1 MNNLVALDG
10 DGRLMADSRDVAE
23 RFGKRHADVIRAIE
37 NICKQE
43 PFAKRNFELC
53 FEINELQNGKRQKFY
68 KMTRD
73 GFTLLAMGFTG
84 KEALSWKIKYIEAFN
99 EMERII
105 KDEVNAKPLTFTE
118 QCNELI
124 ATIKSEKDLA
134 SKCGTALAK
143 WKKVKKQRIEEIKD
157 LERRAQLE
165 LF

>member
-1 MNNLVALDG
+1 MNDLVELDG
-10 DGRLMADSRDVAE
+10 DGRLMADSRHVAE
-23 RFGKRHADVIRAIE
+23 RFGKRHANVLRDIE

-43 PFAKRNFELC
+43 PFAKLNFELC
-53 FEINELQNGKRQKFY
+53 SEINELQNGKRQKFY

-73 GFTLLAMGFTG
+73 GFSLLAMGFTG

-124 ATIKSEKDLA
+124 ATIKSEKDFA